1 MATSERRGPVWFLLV
16 DEDRI
21 PAEVKETPHSADVG
35 KSELV
40 RVLPTGR
47 SPCLTSLGVA
57 GGYWDL
63 FGGSHY
69 RIASSFVVS
78 MLLLVLCLP
87 FHCPLPSL
95 HAETLPPPAVSG
107 SSNAIPS

>member
-35 KSELV
+35 
-40 RVLPTGR
+40 